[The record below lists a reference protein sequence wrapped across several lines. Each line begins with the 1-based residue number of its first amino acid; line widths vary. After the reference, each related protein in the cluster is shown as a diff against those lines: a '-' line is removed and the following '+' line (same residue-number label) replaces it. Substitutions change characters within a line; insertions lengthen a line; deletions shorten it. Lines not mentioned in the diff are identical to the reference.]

1 MSDLNSHSRKDFLT
15 KIYLYCGIFS
25 SLTYVAMN
33 IFIPMWYE
41 GYNSAYH
48 TVSELSAVGAPTRE
62 LWVWIANLYSLT
74 ATLFA
79 LGVMQSSK
87 DNRKLRTCGIFLL
100 LYGIVSFLWPF
111 APMHQREVL
120 AGGGATF
127 SDTMHLTL
135 AMISVI
141 LMTLALVF
149 GAAALG
155 KQFRLYSII
164 TLISLLIFGS
174 LTAMD
179 APKVE
184 ANLPTPMAGVWER
197 INIGVF
203 LVWVM
208 VLTLSLLKMKSLQ
221 GRS

>member
-1 MSDLNSHSRKDFLT
+1 MNDLNSHSGKDFLT
-15 KIYLYCGIFS
+15 KIYLYCGFFS
-25 SLTYVAMN
+25 SLIYVAMN

-41 GYNSAYH
+41 GYNSANH
-48 TVSELSAVGAPTRE
+48 TVSELSAVGAPTRV
-62 LWVWIANLYSLT
+62 LWIWIANLYSIT

-87 DNRKLRTCGIFLL
+87 DNRKLCTCGIFLL

-120 AGGGATF
+120 AAGGATF
-127 SDTMHLTL
+127 SDTMHLIL

-155 KQFRLYSII
+155 KQFRLYSIL

-208 VLTLSLLKMKSLQ
+208 VLALLLLKRENL
-221 GRS
+221 RENR

>member
-1 MSDLNSHSRKDFLT
+1 
-15 KIYLYCGIFS
+15 
-25 SLTYVAMN
+25 
-33 IFIPMWYE
+33 MWYE

-48 TVSELSAVGAPTRE
+48 TVSELSAVGAPTRV
-62 LWVWIANLYSLT
+62 LWVWIANFYSIT

-79 LGVMQSSK
+79 LGVMQSAK
-87 DNRKLRTCGIFLL
+87 DNRKLLIAGIALL
-100 LYGIVSFLWPF
+100 MYGVVSFCWPF

-120 AGGGATF
+120 ASGGATF

-141 LMTLALVF
+141 LMTIALAF

-164 TLISLLIFGS
+164 TLITLLIFGS

-184 ANLPTPMAGVWER
+184 ANLPTPLAGVWER

-203 LVWVM
+203 LVWVVM
-208 VLTLSLLKMKSLQ
+208 LAVILMKKENMQ
-221 GRS
+221 VKK

>member
-15 KIYLYCGIFS
+15 RIYLYCGIFS
-25 SLTYVAMN
+25 SLIYVAMN

-48 TVSELSAVGAPTRE
+48 TVSELSAVGAPTRM
-62 LWVWIANLYSLT
+62 LWVWIANFYSIST
-74 ATLFA
+74 TLFA
-79 LGVMQSSK
+79 LGVMQSAK
-87 DNRKLRTCGIFLL
+87 DNRKLRIAGISLL
-100 LYGIVSFLWPF
+100 MYGIVSFLWPF

-120 AGGGATF
+120 AAGGSTF
-127 SDTMHLTL
+127 SDTMHLSL

-141 LMTLALVF
+141 LMTLAIAF

-155 KQFRLYSII
+155 MKFRIYSIL
-164 TLISLLIFGS
+164 TLITLLIFGS
-174 LTAMD
+174 LTAME

-184 ANLPTPMAGVWER
+184 ANLPTPFAGVWER

-203 LVWVM
+203 LVWVV
-208 VLTLSLLKMKSLQ
+208 VLAVILMKKENMQ
-221 GRS
+221 VKK